1 MTKISLQKRPRLR
14 ELPINRMIPNILTI
28 LALCAGLTGIRFGL
42 QEKWEAAVIAI
53 VIAGILDGLD
63 GRIARMLGQ
72 SSKFGAELDSLSDFI
87 SFGVAPSVLIYFWSL
102 HEVGSVGWAA
112 VMLFSV
118 CCALRLARFNAVLD
132 NPKRPEWAKKF
143 FTGVP
148 APAGAGLGLLPMIVS
163 FGFESDIFRSPALTG
178 VTLIAVAA
186 LMISQVPT
194 ISLKG
199 ERVPRHY
206 VLPVL
211 LAVGLTAAFLASAPW
226 LTLTAIGLL
235 YLFSIPF
242 SMLAYRRLRAAG
254 SVVEDEEEEGAFIT
268 VGDAGDDGDAPTV
281 KH

>member
-1 MTKISLQKRPRLR
+1 VTKISLQKRPRLR